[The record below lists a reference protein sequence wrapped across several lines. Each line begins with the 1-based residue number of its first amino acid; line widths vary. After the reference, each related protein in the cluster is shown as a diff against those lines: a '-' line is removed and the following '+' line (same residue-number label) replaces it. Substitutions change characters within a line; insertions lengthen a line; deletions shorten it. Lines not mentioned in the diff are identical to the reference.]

1 MCETFLAA
9 WHGPDR
15 AEYWANIGKYLILWD
30 LDWTVPINDTERTRY
45 ETMLVCYDRA
55 RELDPSITIPEN
67 EIRDARELLEHR
79 DPIAL
84 PRPDRPGYR
93 RRMMHRSLHYGWSA
107 EIPGYFRRVH
117 DTEENKEHNYFWF
130 GGREVHFTVLG
141 FDSVE
146 GGTTARDYVL
156 QHTEPKD
163 EETVF
168 GFTLRRDWLAGR
180 AVVRKSNDHWT
191 VQAMYGVTSKGEHII
206 LVLTL
211 VHEDTRGGQD
221 WAKTLL
227 ESVSHPT
234 PEPN

>member
-1 MCETFLAA
+1 MAEHFLAA

-30 LDWTVPINDTERTRY
+30 LDWTVPINETERALY
-45 ETMLVCYDRA
+45 ETLLGCYDRA
-55 RELDPSITIPEN
+55 RQLDPSIAISDD
-67 EIRDARELLEHR
+67 EIREARELMEGG
-79 DPIAL
+79 DPAVP
-84 PRPDRPGYR
+84 PRPDGQGYR
-93 RRMMHRSLHYGWSA
+93 RGMMGRRLHYGWSA
-107 EIPGYFRRVH
+107 EIPGYFRRGHEMEV
-117 DTEENKEHNYFWF
+117 DKEHNYFWF
-130 GGREVHFTVLG
+130 GERENHFTILG

-163 EETVF
+163 EESVF
-168 GFTLRRDWLAGR
+168 AFTLRRNWLTGR
-180 AVVRKSNDHWT
+180 AVVRKSNDRWT

-211 VHEDTRGGQD
+211 VHEDMPGGRD

-227 ESVSHPT
+227 ESVSYPT